1 MATKRVKAKAW
12 CWGLN
17 DKQGSTRRSSSAVRW
32 SSMTLTRNID
42 GEEGRDLVTMWSR
55 YMVVRLLLGEVT
67 RDHLLGE
74 WRKSAART
82 K

>member
-1 MATKRVKAKAW
+1 
-12 CWGLN
+12 
-17 DKQGSTRRSSSAVRW
+17 
-32 SSMTLTRNID
+32 MTLTRNID